1 MSFALLTYQPRSVR
15 MKIWRI
21 LVLALVP
28 VGVTAASAQ
37 DAVKADPDHYK
48 VILDNASVRVLKISY
63 APGATSKVHQHPDS
77 IVIPLTESKVR
88 FTLPDGKSEDTT
100 LASES
105 AMYSPAGT
113 HTPTNVGTKAMEAV
127 LVEFKPAAP
136 GKAAL
141 PTSRAGMETK
151 VLAEGPRATAYRST
165 ASATFAEPAGTTH
178 EFDQVVIA
186 LAPGTQ
192 MSLSIDGKPAKTTW
206 ARGDVQFIGRGVK
219 HESKNTGGKPVD
231 MVIVAIK

>member
-1 MSFALLTYQPRSVR
+1 

-28 VGVTAASAQ
+28 IGVTAASAQ
-37 DAVKADPDHYK
+37 DAVKADPDHYT
-48 VILDNASVRVLKISY
+48 VILDNPSVRVLKISY
-63 APGATSKVHQHPDS
+63 AAGATSKAHQHPDS

-88 FTLPDGKSEDTT
+88 FTLPDGKSEDST
-100 LASES
+100 LANES

-127 LVEFKPAAP
+127 LVEFKTAAP

-141 PTSRAGMETK
+141 PTSRAGMEAK

-165 ASATFAEPAGTTH
+165 ASATFAEPVGTTH
-178 EFDQVVIA
+178 EFDQVVI
-186 LAPGTQ
+186 PR
-192 MSLSIDGKPAKTTW
+192 TW
-206 ARGDVQFIGRGVK
+206 HADVTLNRWQTCQDNLGSGRRPVHRSRSQARSQEHWREAGGHDHRGDQV
-219 HESKNTGGKPVD
+219 TPPPVRQ
-231 MVIVAIK
+231 